1 MVKKI
6 VYNFVMLFVLVSCK
20 NDLKKNHFIDERDG
34 SNYEIVRIGDQFWM
48 AENLNYKMD
57 SSWCYD
63 NEEKNCQK
71 FGRLYQWREA
81 VRACPDGWNLPSFD
95 DFFSLI
101 NYVDSV
107 MTGKKNVLEREC
119 TWACGQLSVSA
130 AKYLKTQNEWRKSGN
145 GIDLFGFSAKP
156 AGHLNH
162 GEHQNHF
169 IGLYEESSYWSTKI
183 SDYEKHPFIFLL
195 SSDDVVDFYS
205 ISPRSGASIRCV
217 KSKK

>member
-1 MVKKI
+1 MIKKMFF
-6 VYNFVMLFVLVSCK
+6 FVAIFVFVACK
-20 NDLKKNHFIDERDG
+20 NDLKIDHFVDERDG
-34 SNYEIVRIGDQFWM
+34 NDYEIVQIGDRFWM

-81 VRACPDGWNLPSFD
+81 ISACPDGWMLPSFD
-95 DFFSLI
+95 DFFSLV

-107 MTGKKNVLEREC
+107 MNGKKNVLEREC

-130 AKYLKTQNEWRKSGN
+130 GKYLKTQAEWIGLGN
-145 GIDLFGFSAKP
+145 GTDLFGFSAKP
-156 AGHLNH
+156 AGFLSQ
-162 GEHQNHF
+162 GDTQNHF
-169 IGLYEESSYWSTKI
+169 TWMNEKTFYWSTKI
-183 SDYEKHPFIFLL
+183 SDYEKNPFIFLL

-205 ISPRSGASIRCV
+205 VSPRSGVSIRCV
-217 KSKK
+217 KSKI